1 MANLTIKGKVVEVGQ
16 VKSGISAATNKE
28 WKMQDIVVTEELRE
42 GQQYQDQVV
51 VTIDLTKQDTPAVGS
66 DVTIHCNVR
75 KANKGYFNNIKAWK
89 IEGEQEQAQADPQPP
104 VQAVKPVEVFNGNG
118 DEDNGELPF

>member
-28 WKMQDIVVTEELRE
+28 WKMQDIVVTEELKE

-51 VTIDLTKQDTPAVGS
+51 VTIDLAKLDTPSVGS

-75 KANKGYFNNIKAWK
+75 KARKGYFNNINAWK
-89 IEGEQEQAQADPQPP
+89 IEGDQAQLTPQPQ
-104 VQAVKPVEVFNGNG
+104 VAQPVEVFNGN
-118 DEDNGELPF
+118 DNTENGELPF

>member
-16 VKSGISAATNKE
+16 VKSGISVVTNKE
-28 WKMQDIVVTEELRE
+28 WKMQDIVVTEELKE

-51 VTIDLTKQDTPAVGS
+51 VTIDLTKLDTPSVGS
-66 DVTIHCNVR
+66 DVTIYCNVR

-89 IEGEQEQAQADPQPP
+89 IEGEQEQAQAAPQPQA
-104 VQAVKPVEVFNGNG
+104 QAVKPVEVFNGNG

>member
-28 WKMQDIVVTEELRE
+28 WKMQDIVVTEELKE

-51 VTIDLTKQDTPAVGS
+51 VTIDLTKLDAPLVGS

-75 KANKGYFNNIKAWK
+75 KARKGYFNNINAWK
-89 IEGEQEQAQADPQPP
+89 IEGAEQAQPTTQPRAL
-104 VQAVKPVEVFNGNG
+104 QTAEVFNGN
-118 DEDNGELPF
+118 DNTESGELPF

>member
-1 MANLTIKGKVVEVGQ
+1 MANLTIKGKVVEVSQ

-28 WKMQDIVVTEELRE
+28 WKMQDIVVTEELKE

-51 VTIDLTKQDTPAVGS
+51 VTIDLTKLDTPSVGS

-75 KANKGYFNNIKAWK
+75 KAKGFFNNIKAWK
-89 IEGEQEQAQADPQPP
+89 IEGEQGYAQPTPQPQ
-104 VQAVKPVEVFNGNG
+104 VAQKVEVFNGN
-118 DEDNGELPF
+118 DNTESGELPF

>member
-28 WKMQDIVVTEELRE
+28 WKMQDIVVTEELKE

-51 VTIDLTKQDTPAVGS
+51 VTIDLTKLDAPSVGS

-75 KANKGYFNNIKAWK
+75 KARKGYFNNINAWK
-89 IEGEQEQAQADPQPP
+89 IEGEEQDEPTPQPQVAQP
-104 VQAVKPVEVFNGNG
+104 VAKF
-118 DEDNGELPF
+118 DDNTESGELPF